1 MNERARRTEVL
12 RAAAQRKRDDAL
24 RRAETAIRQ
33 LVKDGRPVTFR
44 AVAQQAPC
52 STAFLYGH
60 PDLRRRIAHL
70 RDHHHRPSAPIPAPN
85 PDAPSSVVR
94 TLTLQI
100 ADLRRRNREE
110 IARMQQDLAA
120 AHGEILH
127 LRRRL
132 NGRGD

>member
-1 MNERARRTEVL
+1 MNEQARRTEVL

-33 LVKDGRPVTFR
+33 LVKDGRAVTFN
-44 AVAQQAPC
+44 AVAEQAPC

-70 RDHHHRPSAPIPAPN
+70 RDHHHPSAPIPAPN

-100 ADLRRRNREE
+100 ADLRRQNREE

>member
-33 LVKDGRPVTFR
+33 LVRDGRAVTFK
-44 AVAQQAPC
+44 AVAEQAPC

-70 RDHHHRPSAPIPAPN
+70 RDHHRRPSAPIPAPN

-110 IARMQQDLAA
+110 IAQMQQDLAA

>member
-24 RRAETAIRQ
+24 RRADTAIRQ
-33 LVKDGRPVTFR
+33 LVKDGRPVTFK
-44 AVAQQAPC
+44 AVAEQAPC

-70 RDHHHRPSAPIPAPN
+70 RDHHPAPIPAPN

-110 IARMQQDLAA
+110 IAQMQQDLAA

>member
-33 LVKDGRPVTFR
+33 LVKDGRAVTFK
-44 AVAQQAPC
+44 AVAEQAPC

-70 RDHHHRPSAPIPAPN
+70 RDHHRPSAPIPAPN

-110 IARMQQDLAA
+110 TAQMQQDLAA